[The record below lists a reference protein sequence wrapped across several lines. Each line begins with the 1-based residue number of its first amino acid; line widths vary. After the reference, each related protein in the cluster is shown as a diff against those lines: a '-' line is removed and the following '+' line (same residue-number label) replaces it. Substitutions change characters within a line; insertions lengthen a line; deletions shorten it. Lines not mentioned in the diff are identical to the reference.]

1 MPRAAISGIKLTRED
16 AALIKGMLYR
26 GDRQHDIASWFGV
39 NGGRVA
45 EISSRTKFADVL
57 MQKDRLP
64 PPGPYLTGK
73 QTHEAKIAL
82 NKLYQEMKR
91 VEGDFDSE
99 EANKLIQK
107 STQELGYILSSM

>member
-57 MQKDRLP
+57 MQSDRLP

-73 QTHEAKIAL
+73 QAHEAKIAL
-82 NKLYQEMKR
+82 KKLYQEMDS
-91 VEGDFDSE
+91 VWGNFDDE
-99 EANKLIQK
+99 EAKKFIQK
-107 STQELGYILSSM
+107 STYELDHILSSL